1 MYATQIYV
9 CISLHIQL
17 VSYQVILPIRALPYP
32 ENIWNLKENVKYMK
46 LANICKIL
54 EDMTK

>member
-17 VSYQVILPIRALPYP
+17 VSYQVILPYP
-32 ENIWNLKENVKYMK
+32 ENIWNLKENVKYTK